1 MTDAPILA
9 PDYLTELV
17 ELADLW
23 SASVRLRYSRRQYLV
38 TVVRDAACFAYGEGA
53 TVADAVRYALRE
65 LEDAEQRYIDSLVD
79 DSECPCCYGSG
90 GGPDA
95 ALRCSACSGTGVR
108 IGD

>member
-1 MTDAPILA
+1 MTDAPILSDA
-9 PDYLTELV
+9 LTGLV

-23 SASVRLRYSRRQYLV
+23 SASVRLRYSQRRYV
-38 TVVRDAACFAYGEGA
+38 VSVVRDAACFAYGEGT

-65 LEDAEQRYIDSLVD
+65 LEEAEERHLAALVD
-79 DSECPCCYGSG
+79 DNECSSCYGSG

-95 ALRCSACSGTGVR
+95 ALRCTCCSGTGVR